1 MKILITENAEK
12 SYFEIISKYSEN
24 KTASFSKNTISIL
37 DIIKENNHI
46 GHKYKKTL
54 YRKFLLTEQIYIF
67 YKMESEI
74 IYIVLFWDNKRN
86 PLNLDVVLNS

>member
-67 YKMESEI
+67 YKIESEI

>member
-24 KTASFSKNTISIL
+24 KTASFSKNTILIL

-67 YKMESEI
+67 YKIESEI